1 MTSTFL
7 ESIHKTRN
15 NSTAGLASYWSIA
28 LHDTGYR
35 AFCWDPRP
43 DAINALIRQRHIT
56 RKYNGITDNEIEIM
70 NTEFQKLKPEMDR
83 FVESWK
89 QLTKFEPLTMVQDIA
104 LPHKYHL
111 GFRVVDTISTA
122 SHTVSNYMATI
133 STTKENNPEYY
144 QKKGYYCGYVQ
155 FTFPEPVKFKY
166 LQLALQHGTNESHE
180 DVYVYQHDHLDT
192 DMHIHAKR
200 IGMTLAKILS
210 TEVDVKVC
218 LDSLLK

>member
-144 QKKGYYCGYVQ
+144 QKRDATV
-155 FTFPEPVKFKY
+155 
-166 LQLALQHGTNESHE
+166 
-180 DVYVYQHDHLDT
+180 
-192 DMHIHAKR
+192 DM
-200 IGMTLAKILS
+200 S
-210 TEVDVKVC
+210 
-218 LDSLLK
+218 SLLFQNLSNSSTCSLHCNMEQMSPTKTSTSTNTIIWTRTCIFMPNVLA